1 MCFLPFKSQ
10 ACYSGQ
16 EDIKQKYFL
25 PLPLLL
31 LFCCY
36 SYYYYHHYHH
46 NSVTTISFI
55 TMICSFL
62 LNVTELISIRAL
74 RALLYQT
81 STFNVMPFG
90 ICVIQK
96 VVILQDASRC
106 CLAVYSNL
114 RGDPNYPC
122 VGFSM

>member
-1 MCFLPFKSQ
+1 MGADRAALSASQDVLSSFKSQ
-10 ACYSGQ
+10 ARHSGQ

-55 TMICSFL
+55 TMICSFVSPQIHYFL
-62 LNVTELISIRAL
+62 FLF
-74 RALLYQT
+74 
-81 STFNVMPFG
+81 STNHHPPPTPANF
-90 ICVIQK
+90 
-96 VVILQDASRC
+96 ASLPRD
-106 CLAVYSNL
+106 L
-114 RGDPNYPC
+114 
-122 VGFSM
+122 

>member
-1 MCFLPFKSQ
+1 MNEAS
-10 ACYSGQ
+10 
-16 EDIKQKYFL
+16 I
-25 PLPLLL
+25 
-31 LFCCY
+31 
-36 SYYYYHHYHH
+36 SYMYMWFE
-46 NSVTTISFI
+46 IQ
-55 TMICSFL
+55 ICRSFL
-62 LNVTELISIRAL
+62 VTQCYGTDKYQSSQSPAL
-74 RALLYQT
+74 
-81 STFNVMPFG
+81 SNFNVMPFG